1 MVFRIASIV
10 LRVCGGLALLLGL
23 LFWSG
28 NAYNLPRIHW
38 VIEVAHLCQ

>member
-10 LRVCGGLALLLGL
+10 LHLCGVLVLILGL

-28 NAYNLPRIHW
+28 NTLMSERKELFP
-38 VIEVAHLCQ
+38 